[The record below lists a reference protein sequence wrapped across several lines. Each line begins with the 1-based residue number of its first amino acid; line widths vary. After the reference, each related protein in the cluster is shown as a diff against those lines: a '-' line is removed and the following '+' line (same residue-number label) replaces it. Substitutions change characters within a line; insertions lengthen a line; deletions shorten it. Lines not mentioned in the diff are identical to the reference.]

1 MSAKD
6 HPNNA
11 PGVPMVFPLWLERL
25 QVKYINRALKPIAR
39 YLPGTATIEHRGR
52 KSGKPYQTIVTAY
65 RKDGVLAIALAHGK
79 TDWVKNVLAGGRS
92 RRALRPR
99 RCSRHQ
105 PPDCARRLRRSGA
118 AADGALAAAPDRGL
132 RRRYR
137 LSLRPRPTSGR
148 FAGLDERAGG
158 VGDEGPFGLDALM
171 QCTQPIVV
179 ALDGEVRQK
188 PDHLAQKVD
197 DGTDVEEFHPQPL
210 HLQVDD
216 LEAGVGDAGAHNL
229 RVLIGPVV
237 FSRPEE
243 MLAQVPQ
250 RGRSD
255 VLGEVTA
262 ASPENPGNLGPPS
275 GAGVAA
281 GHQVKRRIG
290 KGQWRFIAG
299 DDDDRAQRMQPP
311 SGHSRVGWP
320 RFGSDHG
327 GREVARAG

>member
-1 MSAKD
+1 
-6 HPNNA
+6 
-11 PGVPMVFPLWLERL
+11 
-25 QVKYINRALKPIAR
+25 
-39 YLPGTATIEHRGR
+39 
-52 KSGKPYQTIVTAY
+52 
-65 RKDGVLAIALAHGK
+65 
-79 TDWVKNVLAGGRS
+79 
-92 RRALRPR
+92 
-99 RCSRHQ
+99 
-105 PPDCARRLRRSGA
+105 
-118 AADGALAAAPDRGL
+118 
-132 RRRYR
+132 
-137 LSLRPRPTSGR
+137 
-148 FAGLDERAGG
+148 
-158 VGDEGPFGLDALM
+158 M

-262 ASPENPGNLGPPS
+262 ASPENPGNLGLPS

>member
-1 MSAKD
+1 
-6 HPNNA
+6 
-11 PGVPMVFPLWLERL
+11 
-25 QVKYINRALKPIAR
+25 
-39 YLPGTATIEHRGR
+39 
-52 KSGKPYQTIVTAY
+52 
-65 RKDGVLAIALAHGK
+65 
-79 TDWVKNVLAGGRS
+79 
-92 RRALRPR
+92 
-99 RCSRHQ
+99 
-105 PPDCARRLRRSGA
+105 
-118 AADGALAAAPDRGL
+118 
-132 RRRYR
+132 
-137 LSLRPRPTSGR
+137 
-148 FAGLDERAGG
+148 
-158 VGDEGPFGLDALM
+158 M

-275 GAGVAA
+275 GAGWRLVTRSNAA
-281 GHQVKRRIG
+281 SA
-290 KGQWRFIAG
+290 KGSGGLSPVMTTTA
-299 DDDDRAQRMQPP
+299 P
-311 SGHSRVGWP
+311 SGCSRLVAIAALGGHASVATMVGGKLP
-320 RFGSDHG
+320 APASTSPPPVSRSKAA
-327 GREVARAG
+327 VAFASR